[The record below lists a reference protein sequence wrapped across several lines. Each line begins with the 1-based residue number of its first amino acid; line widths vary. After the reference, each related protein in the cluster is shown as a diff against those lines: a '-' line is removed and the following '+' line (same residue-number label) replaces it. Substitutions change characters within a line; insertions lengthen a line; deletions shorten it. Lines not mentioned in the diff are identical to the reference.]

1 MAYLVKKN
9 FINKK
14 IIIELIIDIVFLLL
28 IFYIDNEMDIFFI
41 VFIIVDSIRII
52 YSIYSTIK
60 LTKLTKNMDSVDEN

>member
-1 MAYLVKKN
+1 MKKN

-60 LTKLTKNMDSVDEN
+60 LTKLTKNMDSVDED

>member
-1 MAYLVKKN
+1 MKKN

-14 IIIELIIDIVFLLL
+14 IIIELVIDIVFLLL

-41 VFIIVDSIRII
+41 VFIIVDLIRII

-60 LTKLTKNMDSVDEN
+60 LTKLTENMDSVDED

>member
-1 MAYLVKKN
+1 MKKN

-28 IFYIDNEMDIFFI
+28 IFYIDNEMDILFI
-41 VFIIVDSIRII
+41 IFIIVDLIRII

-60 LTKLTKNMDSVDEN
+60 LTKLTETMDSVNKD

>member
-60 LTKLTKNMDSVDEN
+60 LTKLTKNMDSVDED

>member
-1 MAYLVKKN
+1 MKKN

-14 IIIELIIDIVFLLL
+14 IIIGLIIDIVFLLL

-41 VFIIVDSIRII
+41 VFIIVDLIRII

-60 LTKLTKNMDSVDEN
+60 LTKLAETMDSVNED

>member
-1 MAYLVKKN
+1 MKKN

-41 VFIIVDSIRII
+41 IFIIVDLIRII

-60 LTKLTKNMDSVDEN
+60 LTKLTKLTETMDSVNED